1 MGWANRRI
9 LVLQFIPPPVEVREF
24 LLIMV
29 NVLVLVLAACFASIA
44 LYGFSAKAADTLP
57 AIAYKNFG
65 VSYVSKNSVDV
76 SFNTGY
82 NDVKGEVQLCN
93 SSKKV
98 LQVKTGPRTAYF
110 SCKIS
115 DNSVYYYRV
124 RPFYEDSTGA
134 KNYGPWTKYKAFSTI
149 VLKLK
154 KSSGRSFKVKCP
166 KLPKVVKTV
175 NLMMSTERKSGFK
188 KVASVKPGKKS
199 KAIKK
204 AQREEICILQDLLFK
219 TCTCLKRWC
228 FL

>member
-1 MGWANRRI
+1 MKKGAAINS
-9 LVLQFIPPPVEVREF
+9 FK
-24 LLIMV
+24 
-29 NVLVLVLAACFASIA
+29 VLVLALVACFASIA
-44 LYGFSAKAADTLP
+44 LYGFSARAAVTPP

-65 VSYVSKNSVDV
+65 VSYVSKNYVDV
-76 SFNTGY
+76 TFNTGY
-82 NDVKGEVQLCN
+82 SDVKGEVQLCN
-93 SSKKV
+93 SGKKV

-175 NLMMSTERKSGFK
+175 NLMMSTARNSGFK

-204 AQREEICILQDLLFK
+204 LKGKKFVSYK
-219 TCTCLKRWC
+219 TYYLKPAPVLKDGVFCENAYLNNFYWTRVYR
-228 FL
+228 

>member
-1 MGWANRRI
+1 MKKEAAINS
-9 LVLQFIPPPVEVREF
+9 FK
-24 LLIMV
+24 
-29 NVLVLVLAACFASIA
+29 VLVLALVACFASIA
-44 LYGFSAKAADTLP
+44 LYGFSARAADALP

-76 SFNTGY
+76 SFNTEY

-98 LQVKTGPRTAYF
+98 LQVKTGYRTAFF

-124 RPFYEDSTGA
+124 RPFYEDYKTQTTT
-134 KNYGPWTKYKAFSTI
+134 YGPWTKYKAFSTI

-175 NLMMSTERKSGFK
+175 NLMMSTARNSGFK

-204 AQREEICILQDLLFK
+204 LKGKKFVSYK
-219 TCTCLKRWC
+219 TYYLKPAPVLKDGVFCENAYLNNFYWTRVYR
-228 FL
+228 